1 MTEQPRQSSLV
12 KVATFVASKGEGGK
26 FTKLEMLEAVPGV
39 AQADRRMRDL
49 RSMGW
54 VIDNYKINPNLS
66 PDQYLVRTIGTRVD
80 QGEKP
85 VAQRK
90 TITGAKRRRIFQRD
104 GYVCQSC
111 FTAGGEEFADAPGR
125 KATLTIGHIVPFKR
139 GGTDDDDNLR
149 TECQRCNDE
158 ARDNSENPPDAEE
171 VLTEMSR
178 GSRKEKG
185 QMYMWMRANRRNI
198 TDQERMFMKWRRLP
212 HDQRDWVMN
221 ELASQAIAEDKAA
234 GDWPS

>member
-111 FTAGGEEFADAPGR
+111 FTAAWRGICGRPGPE
-125 KATLTIGHIVPFKR
+125 GHAHHRPH
-139 GGTDDDDNLR
+139 
-149 TECQRCNDE
+149 
-158 ARDNSENPPDAEE
+158 
-171 VLTEMSR
+171 
-178 GSRKEKG
+178 
-185 QMYMWMRANRRNI
+185 RAVQARRNGRRR
-198 TDQERMFMKWRRLP
+198 QPAHRMPAL
-212 HDQRDWVMN
+212 QR
-221 ELASQAIAEDKAA
+221 
-234 GDWPS
+234 